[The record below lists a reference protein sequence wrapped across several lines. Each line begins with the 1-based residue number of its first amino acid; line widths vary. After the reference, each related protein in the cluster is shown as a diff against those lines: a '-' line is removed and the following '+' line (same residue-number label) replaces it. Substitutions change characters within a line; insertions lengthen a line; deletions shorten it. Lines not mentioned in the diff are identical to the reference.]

1 MSHAMD
7 WLNYHHLRYFWVVA
21 REGSISRA
29 SKLLHVSQP
38 SISTQLRQLERMLGE
53 KLLQKHGRG
62 LQMTDM
68 GRFVLG
74 YADQIFTLGRDMLD
88 AVKDRPTGQQ
98 VRLQVGV
105 ADVVPKLVTH
115 RLLAP
120 LLRADPPIRV
130 VVHEDRPDRLLAEL
144 AVFGLDV
151 VVADAPVAQG
161 TRIRAYHHPLGS
173 CPVAVFGKKKVV
185 ASLRRGFPDS
195 LRDQA
200 FVLPLES
207 AELRR
212 DFDAFLRERELRIQ
226 VAAEAEDA
234 ALQKQFAGDGIGLLV
249 APSVLADDLE
259 KQHDLVSC
267 GDVPKLEARYYAITV
282 ERRVRHPAFPLL
294 LRAARENLFANA

>member
-1 MSHAMD
+1 MD

-38 SISTQLRQLERMLGE
+38 SISTQLRQLERTLGE

-68 GRFVLG
+68 GRFVFG
-74 YADQIFTLGRDMLD
+74 YAEQIFTLGRDMLD
-88 AVKDRPTGQQ
+88 AVKDRPTGQL

-105 ADVVPKLVTH
+105 ADVVPKYVTH

-120 LLRADPPIRV
+120 LLREDPPIRV
-130 VVHEDRPDRLLAEL
+130 VVHEDRPDRLLGEL

-173 CPVAVFGKKKVV
+173 CPVAVFGKRKVA
-185 ASLRRGFPDS
+185 ASLRRSFPES
-195 LRDQA
+195 LRDQP
-200 FVLPLES
+200 FVLPVES

-212 DFDAFLRERELRIQ
+212 DFDAFLREREIRIQ
-226 VAAEAEDA
+226 VVAEIEDA
-234 ALQKQFAGDGIGLLV
+234 ALQKTFGADGIGLLV
-249 APSVLADDLE
+249 APTVLAEELE
-259 KQHDLVSC
+259 ARHDLVSC
-267 GDVPKLEARYYAITV
+267 GEVQNLQARYYAITV

-294 LRAARENLFANA
+294 MRAAREMLVTQA